1 MYIDHV
7 GINTNDMEA
16 AIPILSRMCA
26 DCCSGLSA
34 AHSSAYAAGIPRN
47 RRIESLT
54 DAPERHAWQ
63 QPKRTAKWPHPP
75 QPYASR

>member
-34 AHSSAYAAGIPRN
+34 AHSSAYAAGIQQ
-47 RRIESLT
+47 ET
-54 DAPERHAWQ
+54 DELNP
-63 QPKRTAKWPHPP
+63 
-75 QPYASR
+75 

>member
-34 AHSSAYAAGIPRN
+34 AHSSAYAADI
-47 RRIESLT
+47 
-54 DAPERHAWQ
+54 Q
-63 QPKRTAKWPHPP
+63 QELDEWECSTGEVL
-75 QPYASR
+75 